1 MRSLVAWLL
10 FALAVFTPVAVVF
23 DLVSLY
29 LRMSAI
35 NNSTAVAQA
44 STGHNYAIN
53 TQRFLGSKI
62 IVYVT
67 HDYYL
72 AWLASESIFFAW
84 LASIVCIS
92 IVAQI
97 LGFGRQAK

>member
-1 MRSLVAWLL
+1 MRKLVAWLL
-10 FALAVFTPVAVVF
+10 FALAVFTPVAVVSG
-23 DLVSLY
+23 LVSLY

-35 NNSTAVAQA
+35 NNGTAVAQA

-53 TQRFLGSKI
+53 AQKFLGQKI

-72 AWLASESIFFAW
+72 AWLTLEAVFFAW
-84 LASIVCIS
+84 IASIVCLS
-92 IVAQI
+92 IVARC
-97 LGFGRQAK
+97 LGLGGQAK